1 MTGSPLLDRPGPPP
15 ATAPALEVV
24 GLTKAFPGVQALEDV
39 SLSVGAGEVH
49 ALVGENG
56 AGKSTLIKILAGVY
70 QADAGSVRLG
80 GQPVTIRS
88 VHEAHRLGI
97 AVIYQEP
104 ALVSALTVA
113 ENILLG
119 REPLARLRGLVDRQ
133 ALLAEAQ
140 RILDRLQSPLDPRAP
155 VAELGISWR
164 QVVEI
169 AKALSLDARLIVM
182 DEPTAALTLQ
192 ETQRLFHIVRELKAQ
207 GRAVLFISHTLEE
220 VFEIADRVT
229 VLRDGRLV
237 TTREVSG
244 LTRADLVRFMI
255 GRAVD
260 ESRNRA
266 RPVVGLEVLRVS
278 RLRRQGVLDD
288 VTFTLHAGEVLGIA
302 GLVGSGR
309 TELARALF
317 GADSVDSGEI
327 WIGGRR
333 FDPRSP
339 RDALRAGIGLVP
351 EDRKREGLVELFS
364 TAANISLANLGAI
377 SRFGGWID
385 RPRERA
391 LAMRLIA
398 RLSLQPPSPDWPVR
412 TLSGG
417 NQQKAVLARWLARD
431 VKALLV
437 DEPTRGVDVGAKDEI
452 YQLMDE
458 LARAG
463 MAILMISSY
472 LPEIL
477 QMSDRILVMQEGR
490 IVLELPRSEA
500 TEERLMEAATGG
512 LA

>member
-1 MTGSPLLDRPGPPP
+1 VTGSTLLDGPGPARSTVPV
-15 ATAPALEVV
+15 LEVV

-39 SLSVGAGEVH
+39 SLSVGVGEVH

-70 QADAGSVRLG
+70 QADAGSIRLG
-80 GQPVTIRS
+80 GQPVAIRS
-88 VHEAHRLGI
+88 VHEAHQLGV

-104 ALVSALTVA
+104 ALVPALTVA

-119 REPLARLRGLVDRQ
+119 REPGARLRGVVDRP

-140 RILDRLQSPLDPRAP
+140 RVLDRLQSPLDPRAR
-155 VAELGISWR
+155 VADLGISWQ

-192 ETQRLFHIVRELKAQ
+192 ETKQLFQIVRELKAQ
-207 GRAVLFISHTLEE
+207 GRAVLFISHALEE

-237 TTREVSG
+237 TSRAVSG
-244 LTRADLVRFMI
+244 LTRANLVRFMI

-260 ESRNRA
+260 ESANRA
-266 RPVVGLEVLRVS
+266 RPVTGPEVLRVS
-278 RLRRQGVLDD
+278 GLRRQGVLDD
-288 VTFTLHAGEVLGIA
+288 VSFTLHAGEVLGIA

-317 GADSVDSGEI
+317 GADPIDSGEI
-327 WIGGRR
+327 RLEGRR

-377 SRFGGWID
+377 SRLSGWID
-385 RPRERA
+385 RVRERA
-391 LAMRLIA
+391 LAMRLIT
-398 RLSLQPPSPDWPVR
+398 RLKLQPPSPDWSVR

-417 NQQKAVLARWLARD
+417 NQQKVVLAKWLARD

-452 YQLMDE
+452 YHLMDE

-477 QMSDRILVMQEGR
+477 QMSDRILVMREGR
-490 IVLELPRSEA
+490 IVLELPRGEA

-512 LA
+512 LT

>member
-1 MTGSPLLDRPGPPP
+1 VSGSPLPDRPDPPA
-15 ATAPALEVV
+15 ATAPVLEVV

-39 SLSVGAGEVH
+39 SLSVHAGEVH

-80 GQPVTIRS
+80 GQPVAIRS
-88 VHEAHRLGI
+88 VHEAHQLGV

-119 REPLARLRGLVDRQ
+119 REPRARLRGMVDRQ

-140 RILDRLQSPLDPRAP
+140 RILDRLQSPLDPRTP
-155 VAELGISWR
+155 VADLGISWQ

-192 ETQRLFHIVRELKAQ
+192 ETQQLFHIVRELRAQ
-207 GRAVLFISHTLEE
+207 GRAVLFISHALEE

-237 TTREVSG
+237 TSREVSG

-260 ESRNRA
+260 ESAKRG
-266 RPVVGLEVLRVS
+266 RPVAGAEVLRAS
-278 RLRRQGVLDD
+278 GLRRQGMLDD
-288 VTFTLHAGEVLGIA
+288 VSFTLHAGEVLGIA

-317 GADSVDSGEI
+317 GADPLDGGEI
-327 WIGGRR
+327 WLERRR
-333 FDPRSP
+333 FEPNSP

-351 EDRKREGLVELFS
+351 EDRKREGLVESFS

-385 RPRERA
+385 RAGERA
-391 LAMRLIA
+391 LAVRLIG
-398 RLSLQPPSPDWPVR
+398 RLNLQPPGPDWPVR
-412 TLSGG
+412 ILSGG
-417 NQQKAVLARWLARD
+417 NQQKAVLAKWLARD
-431 VKALLV
+431 VKVLLV

-452 YQLMDE
+452 YHLMDE
-458 LARAG
+458 LAQAG

-477 QMSDRILVMQEGR
+477 RMSDRILVMREGR
-490 IVLELPRSEA
+490 VVLELPRREA

-512 LA
+512 LT